1 MKHQLIT
8 SAALV
13 VVLGLAAQIAPARGN
28 SGDTYG
34 AIAYSEQ
41 NSAYAWSVDMRNGD
55 GANSTAL
62 SSCAKKGVGCKVV
75 ASFSNGCAALAVA
88 TNSLWATSQAGT
100 SQQAQLDA
108 LNTCRSK
115 GGTRCDI
122 KVAYCVNPPNLN
134 AKPGLWKLVNQD
146 VSDGHI
152 QPAST
157 ATHCIKPQDI
167 RAHNWVFLLDP
178 VASDATCTRTVFNAP
193 SNSIEW
199 RFVCS
204 GQASRITEGSIKF
217 DTPEHYTGSLS
228 TKRTKV
234 MGDLPLGDT
243 MHTEGT
249 WIGPCTD
256 GKN

>member
-8 SAALV
+8 LAALISV
-13 VVLGLAAQIAPARGN
+13 VGLSAQIAPARAE
-28 SGDTYG
+28 SDYTYG

-41 NSAYAWSVDMRNGD
+41 NAAYAWSIDMRSAD

-62 SSCAKKGVGCKVV
+62 SSCTKKGAGCKVV
-75 ASFSNGCAALAVA
+75 ASFSNSCAALAVA
-88 TNSLWATSQAGT
+88 TNSQWAASQAGT

-134 AKPGLWKLVNQD
+134 AKPGLWKLVNPD

-152 QPAST
+152 HPAS
-157 ATHCIKPQDI
+157 ATHCIKSQDI
-167 RAHNWVFLLDP
+167 RAHNWLFLLDP
-178 VASDATCTRTVFNAP
+178 AASDATCTRTVFNAP

-199 RFVCS
+199 KFVCS
-204 GQASRITEGSIKF
+204 GQASRITEGSVKF
-217 DTPEHYTGSLS
+217 DTPEHYTGTLS
-228 TKRTKV
+228 TKRTTV
-234 MGDLPLGDT
+234 MGNLPLGYT
-243 MHTEGT
+243 IHTEGT
-249 WIGPCTD
+249 WIGPCTG